1 MDPTEQPVSSVMA
14 PDFASVSSAD
24 RLDFVEDVMQ
34 LGRIRHMP
42 VIDDGKLVGVVSQ
55 RDLLAA
61 SLSRALDFE
70 AQQRRSFMR
79 SVEVGEVMVRN
90 PITISP
96 EASLRAAAAL
106 VLRHKVGCLMVVDAT
121 GRPVGLVTETDLL
134 RGVYD
139 EQLVDAVP
147 EDTVE
152 GTPGAG

>member
-1 MDPTEQPVSSVMA
+1 MA

-70 AQQRRSFMR
+70 SQQRRSFMR
-79 SVEVGEVMVRN
+79 SVEVGEVMARN

-96 EASLRAAAAL
+96 EAPLRAAVAL
-106 VLRHKVGCLMVVDAT
+106 VLRHKVGCLMVVDVT

-139 EQLVDAVP
+139 EQLVDAAP